1 MKKKFSLW
9 LNIVTIC
16 LCVCAIAIG
25 VYAASSASLTASGTI
40 GFTAHGVEMTIEGT
54 IMGYVTDPDDA
65 GTYVSTPKALT
76 ESGNNLTFPESAYF
90 TDLVEDK
97 VSDITIEIT
106 VKHTSAY
113 PIEVSLLIDDSVP
126 SNISFD
132 ITNQVQ
138 TLQASSDGTTEVPG
152 TITIVMNLHDAN
164 TDITPSANNLK
175 LTVYAEKEQLV
186 RTDETK
192 GDYVVMGHKLV
203 NNEVKPVRW
212 FPFAKTADNGTTWT
226 KFNSATDKLAADD
239 LGKGNYYFVS
249 EYVLDVGTINEGKW
263 SYANGVAYNNTY
275 KNTSPYLDVE
285 YDTLSANN
293 YLSSNIRQF
302 LKGNTVQKLGQY
314 NSTDK
319 VYETS
324 GEYVNLY
331 TSYALGGS
339 VYDKITARTA
349 SDLYETD
356 TAGNTYD
363 TINTKYTE
371 LTTEDNASDKLWL
384 LSKSDLTNLPN
395 VESNSSDTDLIT
407 ATFRSE
413 VNCGWWLRS
422 PSAGSVIS
430 AWSVYPTGSVN
441 AIEVIVPCGVRPAFE
456 I

>member
-1 MKKKFSLW
+1 MKKKFSIW

-16 LCVCAIAIG
+16 LCLCAIAVG
-25 VYAASSASLTASGTI
+25 VYAANEAQLTISGQI
-40 GFTAHGVEMTIEGT
+40 GFKAHGVEMTIEGT
-54 IMGYVTDPDDA
+54 ITGYVTSQDSDERV
-65 GTYVSTPKALT
+65 TTPTPLT
-76 ESGNNLTFPESAYF
+76 KSGNNLTLPSEVYF

-97 VSDITIEIT
+97 VSDITIVIT

-138 TLQASSDGTTEVPG
+138 TLPASSNDNPVTG

-212 FPFAKTADNGTTWT
+212 FLFAKYTNSQWT
-226 KFNSATDKLAADD
+226 KFDPSADKLVAAD
-239 LGKGNYYFVS
+239 LGKGNYYLVS
-249 EYVLDVGTINEGKW
+249 EYVLDVGTINEDKW
-263 SYANGVAYNNTY
+263 SYTKGVAYNNTY

-302 LKGNTVQKLGQY
+302 LKGNTVQKLGQD

-319 VYETS
+319 VYEAS

-339 VYDKITARTA
+339 VYDKISARTA

-356 TAGNTYD
+356 KAGNTYD
-363 TINTKYTE
+363 TINTKYPE
-371 LTTEDNASDKLWL
+371 LTTEDNAEDKLWL

-395 VESNSSDTDLIT
+395 VESNSFDADLIT
-407 ATFRSE
+407 ATFRGG
-413 VNCGWWLRS
+413 VNSSWWLRS
-422 PSAGSVIS
+422 PYADDGFEAWFVSLYGSADYNGVGI
-430 AWSVYPTGSVN
+430 AF
-441 AIEVIVPCGVRPAFE
+441 GVRPAFK